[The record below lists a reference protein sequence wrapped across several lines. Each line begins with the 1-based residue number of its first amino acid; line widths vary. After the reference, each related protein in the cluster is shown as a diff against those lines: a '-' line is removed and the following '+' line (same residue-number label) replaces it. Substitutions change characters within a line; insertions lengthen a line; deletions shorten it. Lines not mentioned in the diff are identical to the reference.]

1 MVDDTGTVAHQ
12 TSVNREIAPRPPI
25 YFMEVMVAGVI
36 LWRAPIE
43 QRKRKLTKLIRTP
56 HPGIDRWAHII
67 RDDPY
72 FHPGLSLYAHE
83 IALA

>member
-1 MVDDTGTVAHQ
+1 
-12 TSVNREIAPRPPI
+12 
-25 YFMEVMVAGVI
+25 MEVMVAGVI
-36 LWRAPIE
+36 LRRAPIE
-43 QRKRKLTKLIRTP
+43 QRKLTKLIRTP
-56 HPGIDRWAHII
+56 HPDIDRWAHII